1 MNLCIISC
9 CIILDLCIKVFFEG
23 KIWGYKLLK
32 YFMIMVNMIVKYVL
46 FIMLNFMKNDVYNY
60 FFYFDVLNIY

>member
-1 MNLCIISC
+1 M
-9 CIILDLCIKVFFEG
+9 
-23 KIWGYKLLK
+23 GYKLLK